1 MPDDLIGYDLHF
13 NISVVVTNVLSAEA
27 HSSQKLISTE
37 IIKPI

>member
-13 NISVVVTNVLSAEA
+13 NISVVVTFSAEA

-37 IIKPI
+37 IIKLI